1 MVIHEVMALGQ
12 AAALGIRR
20 GYRIVAVEGDEVHD
34 EAGWTTSIGLAR
46 SLAERARR
54 APKVCVGLVVPSAGP
69 DEPNDGLAR
78 SHSQASETSVLE

>member
-34 EAGWTTSIGLAR
+34 EVGWTTSIGLAR

-54 APKVCVGLVVPSAGP
+54 APKVCVGLVVPSAA

-78 SHSQASETSVLE
+78 SHSQASEKSVLE